1 MNIRR
6 KLSNCIVLMSA
17 LCISTAALFV
27 GANADDCSN
36 CGVRGDEAAEELQTI
51 RVGIRSDA
59 KPFSYYGY
67 TDSRE
72 NILPNY
78 RGYMVRICRRVLRE
92 MTTTGPFKGYKVE
105 AVDLLAR
112 ERFDALDN
120 RRVNMLC
127 GPDSITS
134 SRMRSLNVSHPL
146 FLSGITYG
154 YVDPDS
160 GLFPRKEYCGP
171 VVGVLQGTTA
181 AINGL
186 VELAEKNLLLRFD
199 EPLEAYL
206 ANTPARLRAYEK
218 AEIGIRNNP
227 EYATQ
232 TTQQI
237 WHLLEPEYREI
248 QKKIAQDIV
257 TSECPDGY
265 SALPVRNYFTHDE
278 GIAAFCQG
286 KVLYYVGDY
295 DIIHQKVDEYLDCPV
310 VMERFTSTREVYG
323 AFFRKGFND
332 DYHPDGGIQQ
342 LDNRSTEDLLLYTVF
357 NHTLLSMMQDE
368 VSILEY
374 EYEKEFGDREM
385 SEDLKQFFRSF
396 KIASDG

>member
-1 MNIRR
+1 MNTRLRPAERIA
-6 KLSNCIVLMSA
+6 MA
-17 LCISTAALFV
+17 LALLFLATALFDGV
-27 GANADDCSN
+27 YADDCSG
-36 CGVRGDEAAEELQTI
+36 CGVSGVESADDVKTI
-51 RVGIRSDA
+51 KIGIRSDA

-67 TDSRE
+67 TDAQE
-72 NILPNY
+72 DILPNY

-92 MTTTGPFKGYKVE
+92 MITIGPFRGFRVE
-105 AVDLLAR
+105 GVELLAR
-112 ERFDALDN
+112 ERFDALDSG
-120 RRVNMLC
+120 RVDMLC

-146 FLSGITYG
+146 FLSGMTYG
-154 YVDPDS
+154 YIDPDS

-181 AINGL
+181 AVNGL
-186 VELAEKNLLLRFD
+186 VEIAEKNLLLRFD

-206 ANTPARLRAYEK
+206 ARTPARLRAYEK
-218 AEIGIRNNP
+218 AEIDIRKNP
-227 EYATQ
+227 QHAARTNK
-232 TTQQI
+232 QI
-237 WHLLEPEYREI
+237 WHLLEPRYREI
-248 QKKIAQDIV
+248 QKEIAQKMV
-257 TSECPDGY
+257 TSECPNGY
-265 SALPVRNYFTHDE
+265 SALPVRHYLTHDE

-295 DIIHQKVDEYLDCPV
+295 DIIHQKVDEHLDCPV
-310 VMERFTSTREVYG
+310 VMERFTNTREVYG

-332 DYHPDGGIQQ
+332 DNQRDAVVQP
-342 LDNRSTEDLLLYTVF
+342 LDSRNTADLLLYTVF

-368 VSILEY
+368 VSILEF
-374 EYEKEFGDREM
+374 EYEKEFGEREM